1 MNVEEL
7 KARLRALLHQRDS
20 LPLSRWIGLR
30 DDALESLHLWWL
42 LFSGHGLKDDK
53 MFWSLRDPIFRP
65 RLQSSVGKYL
75 HCRLTAYQGLII
87 INLTT
92 REERHKNTLMATWA
106 ERQNRLTL
114 LFVFC
119 EGGT

>member
-53 MFWSLRDPIFRP
+53 MFWSLRD
-65 RLQSSVGKYL
+65 S
-75 HCRLTAYQGLII
+75 
-87 INLTT
+87 
-92 REERHKNTLMATWA
+92 
-106 ERQNRLTL
+106 
-114 LFVFC
+114 FC
-119 EGGT
+119 DPSFIEKKMMSFAPVWKPARNVWPCS

>member
-42 LFSGHGLKDDK
+42 LFSGHGLREDIHSWQRGLAEDSGSRC
-53 MFWSLRDPIFRP
+53 FCFNRG
-65 RLQSSVGKYL
+65 GKENAN
-75 HCRLTAYQGLII
+75 H
-87 INLTT
+87 NL
-92 REERHKNTLMATWA
+92 
-106 ERQNRLTL
+106 
-114 LFVFC
+114 
-119 EGGT
+119 